1 MSVYQCQI
9 VRQDAQIIT
18 DSGVRNVPV
27 NCCGHKHRTIS
38 AALKC
43 LRRLQWRATNW
54 AVLGDVYD
62 ITDGHS
68 RPLCDDDAETLDALM
83 RAGR

>member
-1 MSVYQCQI
+1 MSYQCQI
-9 VRQDAQIIT
+9 VRQDSQTIIT
-18 DSGVRNVPV
+18 V
-27 NCCGHKHRTIS
+27 NCCGHKHRTLV

-54 AVLGDVYD
+54 AVLGDIFD

-68 RPLCDDDAETLDALM
+68 RPLSADDAETLDAFM